1 VRNLGGRGTRPGL
14 REVTGPARMDQ
25 PSPFIFLSHSGADSD
40 AAREL
45 KRRLLECP
53 DARTAGLKVWFDK
66 DDLRPG
72 GQWQPQ
78 IEQAIQAEA
87 TSFVVSTT

>member
-1 VRNLGGRGTRPGL
+1 M
-14 REVTGPARMDQ
+14 TGPARVDQ

-45 KRRLLECP
+45 RRRLLAAPE
-53 DARTAGLKVWFDK
+53 ARAAGLTVWFGK

-72 GQWQPQ
+72 GSWQPQ
-78 IEQAIQAEA
+78 IEQAIAIEA